1 MVKIAYLFPGQ
12 GSHIAGMG
20 RDLYENFNL
29 VRTLYEKGT
38 QKLRSLEVH
47 QKHNGHDGQPA
58 LSLDELCFNPNGS
71 FSRTRNVQLAVLT
84 ASYAAF
90 KALKEICGKR
100 QVPIEPD
107 YFIGQSLGQ
116 WTALAAAG
124 VLEYRDVLEMVYH
137 RANLMEET
145 VKGLPPSGLMAII
158 SKGNAKLNIEKI
170 NAMCSEYG
178 VELSLKNSPRQA
190 VVGGTHEQL
199 NSISSEVNNGN
210 NGKRT
215 KWVNKRYPFH
225 TSPMEG
231 PALAFRPYLD
241 DCSMKP
247 PSSPIILNVS
257 AEPTREVPLIKDDL
271 VRHIYSPVDFAGSV
285 EKAAKKGVTLFVE
298 FGPRQYLSQMVR
310 EINPGAAVLSVFDRE
325 SLESAVAELRKHRQ
339 QS

>member
-38 QKLRSLEVH
+38 QKLREVR
-47 QKHNGHDGQPA
+47 QKHNGNDVQPA

-71 FSRTRNVQLAVLT
+71 FSRTINVQPAVLT

-90 KALKEICGKR
+90 KALEEICGKR
-100 QVPIEPD
+100 QMPIKPD

-124 VLEYRDVLEMVYH
+124 VLEYRAVLEMVYR
-137 RANLMEET
+137 RAKLMEET
-145 VKGLPPSGLMAII
+145 VGSLPPSGLMAII
-158 SKGNAKLNIEKI
+158 SKGNSKLNLEEI
-170 NAMCSEYG
+170 NDMCSEYG

-190 VVGGTHEQL
+190 VIGGTHEQL
-199 NSISSEVNNGN
+199 NSLSSELN

-225 TSPMEG
+225 TSSMEE

-241 DCSMKP
+241 DCRMKP

-285 EKAAKKGVTLFVE
+285 ERAAKEGVTLFVE
-298 FGPRQYLSQMVR
+298 FGPRQYLKQMVL
-310 EINPGAAVLSVFDRE
+310 EINPYAAVLSVFDRK
-325 SLESAVAELRKHRQ
+325 SLESAVAKLRKHRQ